1 MVLDSNAQVIYM
13 FGGWDGTKDLS
24 DFWSYNISEAKW
36 KLISANTAADVRN
49 TNGNLIDFA
58 FEMSLV
64 FDRAGRARGRVT
76 KWSSTLKTNTS
87 SLWADML
94 SEIEEMRTKISR

>member
-36 KLISANTAADVRN
+36 KLISANTAADVR
-49 TNGNLIDFA
+49 
-58 FEMSLV
+58 
-64 FDRAGRARGRVT
+64 
-76 KWSSTLKTNTS
+76 KTNVN
-87 SLWADML
+87 
-94 SEIEEMRTKISR
+94 